1 MAVRFERTQSG
12 LWETGG
18 AVVVDGGA
26 AVLIDPGITVQEVDA
41 IAERVATLGAEVEAI
56 LITHAHWDH
65 LTGIGSFPSAQV
77 CMGPAAAE
85 LLRSGPVAARMESQA
100 DVHGFKARGTLRCD
114 RVLEPGMAAQVA
126 SLTVE
131 TLPVPGHTPDGL
143 AFRIRAAN
151 AMVVGDYLSTYEF
164 PFVYHSTA
172 AYRGTV
178 AALVDALEHDPPGVI
193 VPGHGDTLD
202 ASRALALAAED
213 LRYLHAL
220 RAAVAGALGAGLA
233 EEDAVAAGAAV
244 EPPRAGAGNPERRA
258 ENARHQFEELAGHL
272 T

>member
-1 MAVRFERTQSG
+1 
-12 LWETGG
+12 
-18 AVVVDGGA
+18 
-26 AVLIDPGITVQEVDA
+26 
-41 IAERVATLGAEVEAI
+41 
-56 LITHAHWDH
+56 
-65 LTGIGSFPSAQV
+65 
-77 CMGPAAAE
+77 
-85 LLRSGPVAARMESQA
+85 
-100 DVHGFKARGTLRCD
+100 
-114 RVLEPGMAAQVA
+114 MAAQVA

-172 AYRGTV
+172 AYRGTGAPSSSSRRPASSGPTVIRAHVRGQIKTMGDSFTGLLIGLAGAIILVYLLIVVNFQSWLDPFIIVTALPAAYRGTV

-193 VPGHGDTLD
+193 VPGHGDALD

-220 RAAVAGALGAGLA
+220 RAAVEKA
-233 EEDAVAAGAAV
+233 EQSVRN
-244 EPPRAGAGNPERRA
+244 EPCP
-258 ENARHQFEELAGHL
+258 
-272 T
+272 